1 MKEIDRITSVVNEG
15 AHVVKISDIQRHRV
29 KENETHGLTSVVY
42 GFVAYLLY
50 PASCRT
56 PFFSSCS
63 YPEA

>member
-42 GFVAYLLY
+42 GFVAYLL
-50 PASCRT
+50 
-56 PFFSSCS
+56 FGFD
-63 YPEA
+63 